1 MEHHHSRAE
10 EHQPQHG
17 QNLYMHYGIELVID
31 FIIMFFVM
39 YTMIATLGHLYLNIN
54 NLYMTLMM
62 VAPMAIVM
70 LISMR
75 SMFPKK
81 NLNIFVGVVA
91 VLVFILSFI
100 GMRTQAAVGDAQF
113 LRSMIPHHSGAILM
127 CEQAPITDPEVK
139 TLCQQIIT
147 SQQQEISRMEQILRR
162 LE

>member
-1 MEHHHSRAE
+1 MEHQHSRAE
-10 EHQPQHG
+10 VHQPQHG
-17 QNLYMHYGIELVID
+17 QNQYMHFGIELVID
-31 FIIMFFVM
+31 FVIMFFVM

-62 VAPMAIVM
+62 VAPMAVVM

-81 NLNIFVGVVA
+81 NLNIFIGVVA

-127 CEQAPITDPEVK
+127 CEQAPITDPEIK
-139 TLCQQIIT
+139 MLCQQIIS
-147 SQQQEISRMEQILRR
+147 SQQQEISQMEQILRR

>member
-1 MEHHHSRAE
+1 MPWGSDLRFAWRRLSHSPGFA
-10 EHQPQHG
+10 
-17 QNLYMHYGIELVID
+17 
-31 FIIMFFVM
+31 
-39 YTMIATLGHLYLNIN
+39 A
-54 NLYMTLMM
+54 
-62 VAPMAIVM
+62 MAIVM